1 VDYNRSSLSRC
12 RVVAFSLSAAPL
24 FSVSSRT
31 FLAAPERRTMFRTM
45 PLIAAACLLTAA
57 VAQAQEKVDFV
68 SKVQPILVA
77 RCSKCHGEEKASSKL
92 KLHAADAI
100 AAFEKKD
107 KLLVAGKPDE
117 SELYKRITLPADD
130 KKRMPKGA
138 DPLPEAEIAL
148 IKQWIEQGAVLAAAA
163 AVTAPA
169 DAAPAPD
176 AAQMAA
182 EEAAKKAKEAEEA
195 AKAADEA
202 ELAKVAAASPEA
214 IKKITDAG
222 ATVLPLFGE
231 SPLLQVS
238 FARAESPAG
247 DEALATLAGA
257 AEQIVW
263 LDLSTAQATA
273 AGWAELAK
281 LKNLNRLHLEKSSI
295 DDAGLAHLSA
305 LPRLEYLNL
314 YGTAITDAGLEHLKP
329 IKRLRKLYLWQ
340 TKVSYDPAMA
350 MQTATPGLEVNLG
363 WDHPGVV
370 KVRLTKELETAKKS
384 VEESTA
390 KAAELQK
397 QLEAANA
404 EKTAADAKLAELDKQ
419 LKALEP
425 AAPADAAAAPPP
437 ADAAAAAPPADPAAA
452 APPAEATAAAPAD
465 AAAAAPPAEQPAA
478 EEKK

>member
-1 VDYNRSSLSRC
+1 MNRIALS
-12 RVVAFSLSAAPL
+12 VVAALGILSSAAA
-24 FSVSSRT
+24 R
-31 FLAAPERRTMFRTM
+31 
-45 PLIAAACLLTAA
+45 
-57 VAQAQEKVDFV
+57 AQEKVDFV
-68 SKVQPILVA
+68 TQVQPIFVA
-77 RCSKCHGEEKASSKL
+77 KCAGCHGEEKAAGKL

-100 AAFEKKD
+100 GAFEKKD

-117 SELYKRITLPADD
+117 SELYKRLVLPADD
-130 KKRMPKGA
+130 KKRMPKKG
-138 DPLPEAEIAL
+138 DPLPEAELTL

-169 DAAPAPD
+169 DAPAPD
-176 AAQMAA
+176 AAAMAA

-195 AKAADEA
+195 LKKADEEA
-202 ELAKVAAASPEA
+202 LAKVTAASPEA
-214 IKKITDAG
+214 IKAITDAG
-222 ATVLPLFGE
+222 ATVLPLFAE

-247 DEALATLAGA
+247 DAALAALAGA

-263 LDLSTAQATA
+263 LDLSTAQASGG
-273 AGWAELAK
+273 GWGELAK

-295 DDAGLAHLSA
+295 DDASLAHLAA

-314 YGTAITDAGLEHLKP
+314 YGTAVTDAGLEHLKGA
-329 IKRLRKLYLWQ
+329 KRLRKLYLWQ
-340 TKVSYDPAMA
+340 TKVGYDPAMA
-350 MQTATPGLEVNLG
+350 LQTATPGLEVNLG

-370 KVRLTKELETAKKS
+370 KVRLTKELEGAKKS

-404 EKTAADAKLAELDKQ
+404 EKAAADAKLAELDKQ

-425 AAPADAAAAPPP
+425 APAAAPAAAPAEAAAAVPAEAAAAP
-437 ADAAAAAPPADPAAA
+437 
-452 APPAEATAAAPAD
+452 AAAPAAEAP
-465 AAAAAPPAEQPAA
+465 AAEAPAAEAPAAEAPAAEPAAAPAAA
-478 EEKK
+478 EAAAPAPQ